1 MVFITFFRAEANIS
15 FFIDTRSSRFLSPTP
30 NVFAVELAIAS
41 ECANLISMNGRIKA
55 VHGDV
60 VEVGFSGGL
69 PNIRDALSVKKPDGS
84 KLLLEVHDH
93 ASPTSVK
100 AVALGFTQGLR
111 RNLEVSQ
118 EGGPLEIPVCKGS
131 LGRAFNIFG
140 EPVDGKPPLEHFSLR
155 PIHASPPSLT
165 RQSAASGILET
176 GIKIIDLL
184 SPFPK
189 GGKVGMFGGA
199 GVGKTVL
206 LMEFIYKI
214 SKEYSGIS
222 VFCGVGERMREG
234 HELWREMQERGILD
248 NAILV
253 FGQMCESPG
262 IRFRVTLSAI
272 TISEFFRD
280 EAHRDVLFLMDNV
293 YRFVQAGNEVSV
305 LLGRLSS
312 RVGYQPTLA
321 SELAEVEERLVS
333 TKRASIT
340 SVQAIYVP
348 ADDITDP
355 AVANVFPHLDT
366 SVVLSRSIASK
377 GLYPAVDP
385 LVSTSKFLNPEDVGK
400 RHYEVA
406 RDVKEHLSRYKELLD
421 IISILGIEEL
431 SKEDRLAVQRA
442 RRLEKFLTQPF
453 FITQAFTGREGRHVP
468 LEQTIEGCEKIMGG
482 EMDEVPEEAF
492 FMVGDIG
499 EAQ

>member
-1 MVFITFFRAEANIS
+1 MKGRVT
-15 FFIDTRSSRFLSPTP
+15 
-30 NVFAVELAIAS
+30 AI
-41 ECANLISMNGRIKA
+41 
-55 VHGDV
+55 HGDV
-60 VEVGFSGGL
+60 VEVEFRGGL
-69 PNIRDALSVKKPDGS
+69 PNIHDALSVEKTDGS
-84 KLLLEVHDH
+84 RLFLEVHDH
-93 ASPTSVK
+93 TSPTGVK
-100 AVALGFTQGLR
+100 AIALGFTQGLR
-111 RNLEVSQ
+111 RNLAVRH
-118 EGGPLEIPVCKGS
+118 EGGPLRIPVSKDC

-140 EPVDGKPPLEHFSLR
+140 DPVDEGPPFESSSLR
-155 PIHASPPSLT
+155 PIHSPPPSLA
-165 RQSAASGILET
+165 RQCGASGILET

-206 LMEFIYKI
+206 LMEFIYKVA
-214 SKEYSGIS
+214 KEYSGIS

-234 HELWREMQERGILD
+234 HELWREMQERGIMQ

-262 IRFRVTLSAI
+262 IRFRVPLSAV

-280 EAHRDVLFLMDNV
+280 DVHRDVLFLVDNV

-366 SVVLSRSIASK
+366 SVVLSRSISSK

-385 LVSTSKFLNPEDVGK
+385 LVSTSKFLNPEDVG
-400 RHYEVA
+400 REHYEAAQEV
-406 RDVKEHLSRYKELLD
+406 REHLSRYRELLD

-431 SKEDRLAVQRA
+431 SQEDRLVVKRA
-442 RRLEKFLTQPF
+442 RRLERFLTQPF
-453 FITQAFTGREGRHVP
+453 FITQAFTGREGKHVP
-468 LEQTIEGCEKIMGG
+468 LKGTLQGCRKILDG
-482 EMDEVPEEAF
+482 EMDDVAEEAF
-492 FMVGDIG
+492 FMVGGI
-499 EAQ
+499 EEVR